1 MSDKHKFTAFEVYNQ
16 TVNITSLA
24 LILMYSCVFVR
35 VAVGSRYSFI
45 ILMISLLLASN
56 IGNVVEVKYGAL

>member
-1 MSDKHKFTAFEVYNQ
+1 MSDKNKFTAFEVYNQ

-56 IGNVVEVKYGAL
+56 IGNVVEVKFGAL

>member
-1 MSDKHKFTAFEVYNQ
+1 MSDKNKFTAFEVYNQ